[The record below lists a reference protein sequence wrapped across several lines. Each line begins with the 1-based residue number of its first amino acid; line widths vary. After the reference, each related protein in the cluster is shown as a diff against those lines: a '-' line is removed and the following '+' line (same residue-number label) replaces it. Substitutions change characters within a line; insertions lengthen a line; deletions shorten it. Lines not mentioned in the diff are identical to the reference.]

1 MATLL
6 YEHPL
11 SKLVKQKNI
20 GKLKKHKGPIHHLM
34 ERFKLDT
41 RAIKK
46 LPVAMHDPSK
56 TSKLPFNTRITENK
70 EDSAEEVRNTTEEIQ
85 IFSDGSALEGKVGAS
100 AVLTH
105 KGRISRTL
113 HFHLRPDMEHTV
125 HEVELIGIL
134 LGIHLLKTEKGT
146 GILVLI
152 RVDNQAAI
160 KAFNLELRSPG
171 HYITREILQQANQLK
186 KRGRKSKYAL
196 TIRWM
201 VEHIGIEGN
210 ELADKEAKEAAKG
223 HLLDTKL
230 LPPYLRKTLLI
241 NLAALKM
248 AHCMELKKKWKNGW
262 NNSTRGKALAQIDE
276 TMPSTQFLKA
286 ISNPKLSRD
295 IASKI
300 AQLRLMHIPLN
311 RYLKRIWRV
320 DSARCP
326 ACRADEEN
334 ITHYLLNCP
343 SYVHER
349 WALTQHARK
358 ECKAI
363 SVKILLEDLKFI
375 LPLAAYI
382 QATGRF
388 KQ

>member
-1 MATLL
+1 
-6 YEHPL
+6 
-11 SKLVKQKNI
+11 
-20 GKLKKHKGPIHHLM
+20 
-34 ERFKLDT
+34 
-41 RAIKK
+41 
-46 LPVAMHDPSK
+46 
-56 TSKLPFNTRITENK
+56 
-70 EDSAEEVRNTTEEIQ
+70 
-85 IFSDGSALEGKVGAS
+85 
-100 AVLTH
+100 
-105 KGRISRTL
+105 
-113 HFHLRPDMEHTV
+113 
-125 HEVELIGIL
+125 
-134 LGIHLLKTEKGT
+134 
-146 GILVLI
+146 
-152 RVDNQAAI
+152 
-160 KAFNLELRSPG
+160 
-171 HYITREILQQANQLK
+171 
-186 KRGRKSKYAL
+186 
-196 TIRWM
+196 M

-210 ELADKEAKEAAKG
+210 ELADKEAKEVAKG
-223 HLLDTKL
+223 RSADTKL

-248 AHCMELKKKWKNGW
+248 AHHTELKKEWKNGW
-262 NNSTRGKALAQIDE
+262 NNSTQGKALAQINE
-276 TMPSTQFLKA
+276 TMPSTQFVKA

-358 ECKAI
+358 ERKAI
-363 SVKILLEDLKFI
+363 SVKILLRDPKFI
-375 LPLAAYI
+375 LPLAGYI

-388 KQ
+388 KQHGEQSSRLNSNTTQSGN